1 MAKISY
7 DINAPSMAP
16 ALLAFDRSTA
26 RSDSTDSAVLAIEKL
41 QTRSNLLPQRRADVG
56 GNGAATNRARFPQPL
71 TDSITVTNSRQ
82 INSRQTNSGE
92 W

>member
-7 DINAPSMAP
+7 DIKAPSMAP

-41 QTRSNLLPQRRADVG
+41 QTRSNLLTQRRAGVG
-56 GNGAATNRARFPQPL
+56 GNGAATYRARFRPPL

-82 INSRQTNSGE
+82 TNSRQTNSGE

>member
-41 QTRSNLLPQRRADVG
+41 QTRSNLLPQRRANVG

-82 INSRQTNSGE
+82 TNSRQTNSGE

>member
-26 RSDSTDSAVLAIEKL
+26 RSDGTDSAVPAIENFNTL
-41 QTRSNLLPQRRADVG
+41 
-56 GNGAATNRARFPQPL
+56 
-71 TDSITVTNSRQ
+71 
-82 INSRQTNSGE
+82 
-92 W
+92 

>member
-26 RSDSTDSAVLAIEKL
+26 RSDGTDSAVPAIEKL

-56 GNGAATNRARFPQPL
+56 GNGAVAYRARFRPPL
-71 TDSITVTNSRQ
+71 TNSITVTD
-82 INSRQTNSGE
+82 SRQTDSGD